1 MMLLRLVDGVGTV
14 HSLADHFNISL
25 GMKYL
30 ADAST
35 HTFIVIHH
43 QHAKGAPLHG
53 VSRRN
58 SSSRYIYKRSS

>member
-1 MMLLRLVDGVGTV
+1 MLLRLVDGVGTV

-35 HTFIVIHH
+35 HTFIVVHH
-43 QHAKGAPLHG
+43 KHAKGAPLHR

-58 SSSRYIYKRSS
+58 QSKPFYC

>member
-1 MMLLRLVDGVGTV
+1 MMLPRLLDSVGPV

-43 QHAKGAPLHG
+43 QHAKGAPFHR

-58 SSSRYIYKRSS
+58 SSKPFYL